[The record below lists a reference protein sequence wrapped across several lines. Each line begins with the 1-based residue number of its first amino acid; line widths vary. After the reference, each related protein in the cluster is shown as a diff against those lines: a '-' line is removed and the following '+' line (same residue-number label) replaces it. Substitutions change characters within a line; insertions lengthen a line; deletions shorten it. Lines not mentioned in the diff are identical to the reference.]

1 MTKKKIKTK
10 RAPKQSAAAPPQG
23 EQSIDIFGDSFPD
36 TLPVLPS
43 KDLVAFPSVMMS
55 LYVGRPP
62 SVEAV
67 EQAIAGE
74 KLIFIVAQSNLDV
87 EDPQGKDLYKI
98 GVIAN
103 VVRSIRLPDGRQKV
117 LIQGLGRA
125 EAQRYTKNDAHL
137 TAKVS
142 PIRVSNDPDITAET
156 EGILNRISENLQV
169 LVEYEHLPE
178 EMLLVSEEAQD
189 AGTLADIILAHY
201 KLPPNVAQKAL
212 EELDP
217 IERVKLTDAI
227 ITDDLNQFLLSEKIK
242 DRTRDELSKGQK
254 EYFLRE
260 QMRQIQRELGET
272 ESESDDLQV
281 LKKAL
286 TKAKLPKEAQDEAD
300 KQIRRLERMHVE
312 SSEHSLLRTYLEWI
326 SDLPWSKTT
335 RDRLQLKTAQRIFEE
350 DHYGLEKAKERILE
364 FLSVRKLNSDSKGPI
379 LCLVGPPGV
388 GKTSLGKSVARALGR
403 RFVRIA
409 LGGVRDEAE
418 IRGHRRTYVGALP
431 GRVIQGL
438 KQAGTKN
445 PVILL
450 DELDKVGNDFR
461 GDPASAL
468 LEVLDPAQNKTFHDH
483 YLNLSFDLSEAIFIV
498 TANMLDTIPPALL
511 DRLEVIS
518 IAGYTS
524 QEKFHI
530 AHRFLIPRQIEE
542 NGVKRL
548 GIKIKDEAIR
558 FIIERY
564 TEEAGVRGL
573 EREIGSLLRKI
584 ARQYAEQR
592 SYPEEITPAIVTQLL
607 GATKF
612 DPDAE
617 DKEVHIGFVRGLAWT
632 AYGGVVMPIEV
643 SVAPGNGK
651 LTLTG
656 QLGSVMQESAQAAV
670 FYARANAGI
679 LGLSDDFYNKKDIHV
694 HVPNGAT
701 PKDGPSAGITIA
713 TAIVSALSGRSVVPT
728 IAMTGEITLRGAVMP
743 IGGLK
748 EKALAALR
756 LGIKKVI
763 IPFANLKDVDEVPA
777 EERKKIKFI
786 PVKHISEVLEIA
798 LAPRVNS
805 PSRSGAKKR
814 RKSTIRAHV

>member
-1 MTKKKIKTK
+1 MAKAKSKKQ
-10 RAPKQSAAAPPQG
+10 RANNAESESTLG
-23 EQSIDIFGDSFPD
+23 EQPVDIFDSSFPKV
-36 TLPVLPS
+36 LPVLPS

-55 LYVGRPP
+55 LYVGRAP
-62 SVEAV
+62 SIEAV
-67 EQAIAGE
+67 EQAIASE
-74 KLIFIVAQSNLDV
+74 KLIFIVAQSNLEV
-87 EDPQGKDLYKI
+87 EDPQGKDLYQL
-98 GVIAN
+98 GVIAHLI
-103 VVRSIRLPDGRQKV
+103 RCIRLPDGRQKV
-117 LIQGLGRA
+117 LIQGLGRGRA
-125 EAQRYTKNDAHL
+125 LRYKSNEGHIEVRVD
-137 TAKVS
+137 
-142 PIRVSNDPDITAET
+142 PIRTDNNPEITAEL

-178 EMLLVSEEAQD
+178 EMLLVSEEASD
-189 AGTLADIILAHY
+189 PGALADIVLAHY

-212 EELDP
+212 EELSA
-217 IERVKLTDAI
+217 IERIRLTDAI

-260 QMRQIQRELGET
+260 QMRQIQRELGEN
-272 ESESDDLQV
+272 EGESDDLQT

-286 TKAKLPKEAQDEAD
+286 VKAQLPKEANDEAQ
-300 KQIRRLERMHVE
+300 KQLRRLERMHVE
-312 SSEHSLLRTYLEWI
+312 SSEYALLRTYLEWI

-335 RDRLQLKTAQRIFEE
+335 RDRLQLNLAQKIFEE
-350 DHYGLEKAKERILE
+350 DHYGLQKAKERIIE
-364 FLSVRKLNSDSKGPI
+364 FLSVRKLNPDSKGPI

-388 GKTSLGKSVARALGR
+388 GKTSLGRSVARALNR

-438 KQAGTKN
+438 KQAGTRN

-483 YLNLSFDLSEAIFIV
+483 YLNLSFDLSSAIFIA
-498 TANMLDTIPPALL
+498 TANTLDTVPPALL

-530 AHRFLIPRQIEE
+530 ARRFLIPRQSEE
-542 NGVKRL
+542 NGVKQL
-548 GIKIKDEAIR
+548 GIQVTDEAIR
-558 FIIERY
+558 FLIERY
-564 TEEAGVRGL
+564 TEEAGVRSL
-573 EREIGSLLRKI
+573 EREVGTLFRKI
-584 ARQYAEQR
+584 ARTFAETKKSPR
-592 SYPEEITPAIVTQLL
+592 SVTQETVRELL
-607 GATKF
+607 GATKY
-612 DPDAE
+612 DPESE
-617 DKEVHIGFVRGLAWT
+617 DGEARIGFVRGLAWT
-632 AYGGVVMPIEV
+632 VHGGEVMPIEV
-643 SVAPGNGK
+643 SVAPGSGK

-670 FYARANAGI
+670 FYARANAKN
-679 LGLSDDFYNKKDIHV
+679 LGLPLDFHQTKDIHV

-713 TAIVSALSGRSVVPT
+713 TAIVSALSERPVVST

-748 EKALAALR
+748 EKSLAALR
-756 LGIKKVI
+756 LGLKKVI

-786 PVKHISEVLEIA
+786 PVKHIGEVLEIA
-798 LAPRVNS
+798 LESGVTQKNS
-805 PSRSGAKKR
+805 KRGKR
-814 RKSTIRAHV
+814 RGKSTLRANV